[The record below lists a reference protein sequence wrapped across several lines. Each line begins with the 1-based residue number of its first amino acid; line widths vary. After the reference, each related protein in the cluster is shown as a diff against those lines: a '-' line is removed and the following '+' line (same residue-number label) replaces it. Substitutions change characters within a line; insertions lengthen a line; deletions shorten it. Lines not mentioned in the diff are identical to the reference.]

1 MVRDARS
8 PPVLD
13 TIGTDEHYDAPVQKK
28 ALKRARDNNGDA
40 TTTASN
46 GLVGFKEKASHRLV
60 DVSYCHIA
68 APAIND
74 ALRRTREGQGRDV
87 PAERLQRRGRDKSH
101 RVRECHGEGFG
112 FQVPGQQ
119 LLPEQPLDGW
129 I

>member
-28 ALKRARDNNGDA
+28 ALKRA
-40 TTTASN
+40 TASN